1 MICLFSAYAQKG
13 PEATASTVKP
23 VKGIDVVVMKNPGNS
38 AARTVTTDSDGNFK
52 FPVLEAGS
60 YSLRLS
66 RGVSVSVNGR
76 QKDIAMN
83 SIRNLKRE
91 SRPSTEEIKTCVIT
105 IVGAEGGTRTEGWNL
120 ETNRIII
127 KDSVSAKSV
136 APEEKID
143 VVSDG
148 KTPLTG
154 SVDTLSD
161 IIEEKQEFNTPTK
174 IGSRAKSN
182 QLNLGL

>member
-1 MICLFSAYAQKG
+1 MSKRHTVSVTLLSVFALTITCFLSAAAQKG
-13 PEATASTVKP
+13 PQGTASSVKP

-38 AARTVTTDSDGNFK
+38 AAHIVTTDSDGTFK

-66 RGVSVSVNGR
+66 RSVDVSVNGR
-76 QKDIAMN
+76 RKDIAMN

-91 SRPSTEEIKTCVIT
+91 NSPSTEEIKTCVIT
-105 IVGAEGGTRTEGWNL
+105 ILGAEGGTRTEGWNL

-136 APEEKID
+136 APGEKID

-154 SVDTLSD
+154 SVDTF
-161 IIEEKQEFNTPTK
+161 IIK
-174 IGSRAKSN
+174 SKSN
-182 QLNLGL
+182 ISSN